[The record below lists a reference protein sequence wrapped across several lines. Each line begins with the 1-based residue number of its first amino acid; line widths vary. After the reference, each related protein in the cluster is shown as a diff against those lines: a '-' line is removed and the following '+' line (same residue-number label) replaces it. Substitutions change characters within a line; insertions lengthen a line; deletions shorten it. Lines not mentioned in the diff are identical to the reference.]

1 MSAKL
6 IHQTW
11 PIGKL
16 IAYENNPRKN
26 DHAVDQIAQA
36 IDYYGFRIPVVVKPK
51 YPWCWP
57 MI

>member
-1 MSAKL
+1 MSVKL

-26 DHAVDQIAQA
+26 DHAVDQIVQA
-36 IDYYGFRIPVVVKPK
+36 IDYYTNG
-51 YPWCWP
+51 
-57 MI
+57 